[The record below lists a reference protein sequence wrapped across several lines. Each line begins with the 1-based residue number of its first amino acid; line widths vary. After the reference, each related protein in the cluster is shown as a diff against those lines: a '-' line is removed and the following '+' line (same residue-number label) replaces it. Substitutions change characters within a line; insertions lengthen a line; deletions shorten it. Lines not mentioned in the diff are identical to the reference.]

1 MKIFRTIFFFTF
13 IFLLGWILYCL
24 LTLPN
29 LSGLGNK
36 TRFPS
41 ISVLSDQNK
50 IVGSLG
56 DVYAGSLQISQ
67 VSKNLINAI
76 IVTEDKRFYQHNGVD
91 VRGLLRAI
99 FFNIK
104 EGRYA
109 QGASTITQQLS
120 KMIFLNQD
128 KNLSRK
134 LRELLISFHIEY
146 KFSKEEILEMYLN
159 RV

>member
-1 MKIFRTIFFFTF
+1 MKIFRTIFFFSF

-67 VSKNLINAI
+67 VSKNLIYAL

-109 QGASTITQQLS
+109 QGASTITQQ
-120 KMIFLNQD
+120 
-128 KNLSRK
+128 
-134 LRELLISFHIEY
+134 
-146 KFSKEEILEMYLN
+146 
-159 RV
+159 

>member
-1 MKIFRTIFFFTF
+1 MKIFRTIFFFSF